1 MSDLLQKYNA
11 LKSCLGKYTEEGL
24 VVAFSGGVDSG
35 FLFWAAEEA
44 RKKYGGSLIALTTDS
59 ESMPSHDKEDVERF
73 IAKVGVRHIWKNSA
87 EVDNPEYL
95 KNDSLRC
102 YHCKTELFSIA
113 KEVASENDCKRIAYG
128 YSASDKADIRP
139 GHKAALENEILFPL
153 AEYDFTKEEIRELMR
168 FHGLELSDKPS
179 SPCLSSRIMRG
190 VQITK
195 QELRDVDELENILR
209 SGGLKIFRLRVH
221 EMRWE
226 IFLRLETVPEEMMLA
241 LQLKEKLVKE
251 AKARGYRVGD
261 AGPGRI
267 QNRRRNSLMN
277 RDFDQENPCRCSEG
291 KGRCFKRI

>member
-1 MSDLLQKYNA
+1 MQKYNA

-35 FLFWAAEEA
+35 FLLWTAEEA
-44 RKKYGGSLIALTTDS
+44 RKKHGGSLIALTTDS
-59 ESMPSHDKEDVERF
+59 ESMPSHDKEDVEKF
-73 IAKVGVRHIWKNSA
+73 IARVGVRHIWKKSA
-87 EVDNPEYL
+87 EVDNPEYI

-113 KEVASENDCKRIAYG
+113 KEIASENDCKRIAYG

-139 GHKAALENEILFPL
+139 GHKAAIENEILFPL
-153 AEYDFTKEEIRELMR
+153 AEYNFTKEEIRELMR
-168 FHGLELSDKPS
+168 LHGLELSEKPS

-221 EMRWE
+221 EMSGKY
-226 IFLRLETVPEEMMLA
+226 FLRLETAPEEMAMA

-251 AKARGYRVGD
+251 AKARGYGWVTLD
-261 AGPGRI
+261 
-267 QNRRRNSLMN
+267 L
-277 RDFDQENPCRCSEG
+277 EG
-291 KGRCFKRI
+291 YKTGGGTG